1 MATKPVATRPPAQTH
16 TEDRGQPGS
25 RDPSDFLRREAGG
38 PVSAAGDE
46 AAAPR
51 RDTRDQTLMR
61 GFLGRLVP
69 HLIASGLAALV
80 GALVGGW
87 ITASVVKQDSMTK
100 MRATSYSAYLAE
112 IVPALIVSSDR
123 KLTDEEKE
131 LVGHATGTLMLT
143 ASKDVLCWAFALEDE
158 VTSASPD
165 ADDEF
170 DGLLTNMRRE
180 ILGEES
186 GLDPSSE
193 ECTWSLPF

>member
-1 MATKPVATRPPAQTH
+1 MATKPVATRAPTQTH
-16 TEDRGQPGS
+16 SEDRGEPGS
-25 RDPSDFLRREAGG
+25 RGPCDLLRREAGG

-46 AAAPR
+46 AAASR
-51 RDTRDQTLMR
+51 RGTRDQATMR
-61 GFLGRLVP
+61 GFLGRQVP

-87 ITASVVKQDSMTK
+87 ITASVVKQDTMTK

-112 IVPALIVSSDR
+112 IVPIISSGR
-123 KLTDEEKE
+123 SLTDEEQE
-131 LVGHATGTLMLT
+131 LVGHATGTLMLA
-143 ASKDVLCWAFALEDE
+143 ASEDVLCWALALEKE
-158 VTSASPD
+158 VTSASPE

-170 DGLLTNMRRE
+170 NGLWTSMRRE

-193 ECTWSLPF
+193 ECTWSLFNF